1 MTAAEIQ
8 LNVVA
13 QSLQAMSEVIATL
26 AKQMPQRAEPQ
37 HIQPVEPKRPLHL
50 TTIEAAEMMK
60 CRPNTLAIWRLRGM
74 GPKYIALG
82 HGKRRSIRYSVIDI
96 ENYMNERTIRGR

>member
-8 LNVVA
+8 LSVVA

-37 HIQPVEPKRPLHL
+37 DIQPARALHL
-50 TTIEAAEMMK
+50 TTTEAAEMMN

-74 GPKYIALG
+74 GPKYIAMG
-82 HGKRRSIRYSVIDI
+82 QGKRRSIRYSRIDI
-96 ENYMNERTIRGR
+96 ENYMNERKIRGR